1 MRRPKSFLFLGF
13 FLLMAI
19 LLISFNLFFPSAIDQ
34 PKITFKE
41 TIKSFPKVKE
51 GTKLRHEFVFTNTG
65 NAPLIIKRV
74 TTSCGCAAALASED
88 KIMPGKEG
96 KIRVQF
102 DTRGYSGQVTKQ
114 VYVESND
121 PVEPHKV
128 LEIQAEIEVPPSP
141 RIELNVYN
149 YEAGLILAGDE
160 VPVNIKVSNKG
171 ELDLQLE
178 LTHRAAS
185 FYSDN
190 KKLSGPV
197 KSCILAKARK
207 LSSVC
212 PPIIAREMLREYV
225 LIKSN
230 DPLRS
235 TISLYISG
243 YIITLEQLKDLFHKY
258 RHLIDKER
266 IVTSLKN
273 WLSK

>member
-1 MRRPKSFLFLGF
+1 MRRLKSFLFLRF
-13 FLLMAI
+13 VLLMAI
-19 LLISFNLFFPSAIDQ
+19 LLFSFNFFFPLAIDQ

-41 TIKSFPKVKE
+41 TIKSFSKVKE

-74 TTSCGCAAALASED
+74 TTSCGCTAALASED

-96 KIRVQF
+96 KISVQF
-102 DTRGYSGQVTKQ
+102 DTRGYFGQVTKQ

-121 PVEPHKV
+121 PLEPQKV

-171 ELDLQLE
+171 ELDLQVE
-178 LTHRAAS
+178 LTHRNAS
-185 FYSDN
+185 FFAGN
-190 KKLSGPV
+190 KKLSGPLKIAPG
-197 KSCILAKARK
+197 KSQE
-207 LSSVC
+207 
-212 PPIIAREMLREYV
+212 IAIRLPTDNRSGMLREYV

-243 YIITLEQLKDLFHKY
+243 YIITLEQLKDLFQKY
-258 RHLIDKER
+258 RHLIEKKDFF
-266 IVTSLKN
+266 LP
-273 WLSK
+273 